1 MNRSNNKYV
10 AIKIK
15 PSSTAIQEARM
26 HMYLREVCNI
36 PRFHGLLAMSDELL
50 VGLVCELIAD
60 DAKGGHNFTLDI
72 SNMDVLILFIEN
84 DVGLKYYCSIQ

>member
-1 MNRSNNKYV
+1 MNRGNNKYV

-60 DAKGGHNFTLDI
+60 DGKGGHNFTLNIII
-72 SNMDVLILFIEN
+72 SM
-84 DVGLKYYCSIQ
+84 KYLSLLRISLTIYMY

>member
-60 DAKGGHNFTLDI
+60 DGKGGHNFTLNIIII
-72 SNMDVLILFIEN
+72 SM
-84 DVGLKYYCSIQ
+84 KYLLLLRISLTIYMY